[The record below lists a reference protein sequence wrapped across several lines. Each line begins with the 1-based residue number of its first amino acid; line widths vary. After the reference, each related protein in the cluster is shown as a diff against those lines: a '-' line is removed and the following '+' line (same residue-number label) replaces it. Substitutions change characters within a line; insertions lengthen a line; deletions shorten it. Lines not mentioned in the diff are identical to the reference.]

1 MAERIADTIYIG
13 DIVTMDDK
21 NPSAE
26 ALVVRD
32 GTIVFVGEK
41 AGALEWRGTPTV
53 VVELGEHALLPGFI
67 DAHGHIGL
75 LTLYASFANVQ
86 PPPAGPVS
94 SIQEL
99 QDALRAHAAKRSL
112 KPGDWLLGS
121 GYDDSM
127 LAEKRHPDRDDLD
140 AVSTEHPVLLVHV
153 SGHIAACNSLA
164 LERLG
169 ISADTNDPEGGFIRR
184 RPGKNNREPN
194 GVLEEHAWMILAM
207 PKLPAPS
214 GEEALANLDIAQNAF
229 ISQGFTTIQ
238 EGFTQPPI
246 LALLETAN
254 SLGKLK
260 ADVVAYPGWLDYD
273 DMMKPDQDVRSY
285 DGRLRIG
292 GVKIV
297 LDGSPQGKT
306 AWLTEPYKEPPAG
319 LPKCYHGYAA
329 VTDEEADET
338 VVKCHAHGWPVLAH
352 TNGDSAS
359 DQFIKAV
366 KKARKPGETID
377 DRDFVM
383 IHAQTV
389 REDQLDEMKA
399 LGIMPSFFIGHT
411 FYWGDWHRD
420 SVLGPERAA
429 RISPMASALKR
440 GMRCTSHNDAPIVPP
455 WSMMLVWSAVN
466 RLTRSGKVLG
476 PEQCISVNDALKAI
490 TTSAAYQYG
499 EEDRKGSLEVGKVA
513 DLVVL
518 AENPFK
524 VDPVK
529 LRDIKILET
538 ISRGKTIYSPD

>member
-1 MAERIADTIYIG
+1 MSAKLGDTIYVG

-26 ALVVRD
+26 ALVVR
-32 GTIVFVGEK
+32 GGEIAFVGDK
-41 AGALEWRGTPTV
+41 KGALEWRGPETV
-53 VVELGEHALLPGFI
+53 IVELGGRTLLPGFI
-67 DAHGHIGL
+67 DAHSHIGMVA
-75 LTLYASFANVQ
+75 LYATFANVQ

-94 SIQEL
+94 SMKEL
-99 QDALRAHAAKRSL
+99 KDALLAHKQKHNI
-112 KPGDWLLGS
+112 KPGDWVLGC

-127 LAEKRHPDRDDLD
+127 LKEQRHPNRDDLD
-140 AVSTEHPVLLVHV
+140 AISTEHPILLVHV
-153 SGHIAACNSLA
+153 SAHIAACNSLA
-164 LERLG
+164 LERCR
-169 ISADTNDPEGGFIRR
+169 ITAETNDPEGGFIRR

-194 GVLEEHAWMILAM
+194 GVLEEHAWMELAM
-207 PKLPAPS
+207 PKLPVPS
-214 GEEALANLDIAQNAF
+214 GEEALANLDLAQEAF

-238 EGFTQPPI
+238 EGFTQAPI
-246 LALLETAN
+246 LALLEHAN
-254 SLGKLK
+254 SLGRLR
-260 ADVVAYPGWLDYD
+260 ADIVAYPAWLE
-273 DMMKPDQDVRSY
+273 MNQLMKPDLDVHAY
-285 DGRLRIG
+285 NGRLRIG

-306 AWLTEPYKEPPAG
+306 AWLTEPYKDVPEG

-329 VTDEEADET
+329 VTDDAADET
-338 VVKCHAHGWPVLAH
+338 IARCHANGWPILAH
-352 TNGDSAS
+352 TNGDRAS
-359 DQFIKAV
+359 DQLIHAV
-366 KKARKPGETID
+366 EKARKSGEKID

-389 REDQLDEMKA
+389 REDQLDKMSA
-399 LGIMPSFFIGHT
+399 LGIMPSFYVVHT

-440 GMRCTSHNDAPIVPP
+440 GMRCTTHNDTPVVPC
-455 WSMMLVWSAVN
+455 WSMMLVWCAVN

-476 PEQCISVNDALKAI
+476 PDQCISVNEALKAI
-490 TTSAAYQYG
+490 TISAAYQYG

-524 VDPVK
+524 MDPVK
-529 LRDIKILET
+529 LKDVQILET
-538 ISRGKTIYSPD
+538 ISRGKTIYRQE

>member
-1 MAERIADTIYIG
+1 MAEQTGDTIYVG
-13 DIVTMDDK
+13 DIVTMDEK
-21 NPSAE
+21 NPTAE
-26 ALVVRD
+26 ALVVRGGD
-32 GTIVFVGEK
+32 IAFVGNK
-41 AGALEWRGTPTV
+41 RDALKWRGHDTV
-53 VVELGEHALLPGFI
+53 IVELGSRTLLPGFI
-67 DAHGHIGL
+67 DAHSHIGL
-75 LTLYASFANVQ
+75 VMLFATFANVQ

-94 SIQEL
+94 SLQEL
-99 QDALRAHAAKRSL
+99 KDALLAHAEERKIP
-112 KPGDWLLGS
+112 KGDWLLGH

-127 LAEKRHPDRDDLD
+127 LAETRHPDRDDLD
-140 AVSTEHPVLLVHV
+140 AVSTDHPIVLVHV

-164 LERLG
+164 LERCG
-169 ISADTNDPEGGFIRR
+169 ITAETNDPEGGFIRR

-194 GVLEEHAWMILAM
+194 GILEEHAWLALAM
-207 PKLPAPS
+207 PKLPQPS
-214 GEEALANLDIAQNAF
+214 AEEALENLDHAQDAF
-229 ISQGFTTIQ
+229 ISHGFTTIQ
-238 EGFTQPPI
+238 EGFTQGAM
-246 LALLETAN
+246 LAALEAAN
-254 SLGKLK
+254 SQGRLK
-260 ADVVAYPGWLDYD
+260 ADVVAYPAWVEMD
-273 DMMKPDQDVRSY
+273 DLMKPDQDVHSY
-285 DGRLRIG
+285 RGRLRIG

-306 AWLTEPYKEPPAG
+306 AWLSQPYKDPPAG
-319 LPKCYHGYAA
+319 MPKCYHGYAA
-329 VTDEEADET
+329 VSDKEADET
-338 VVKCHAHGWPVLAH
+338 IALCHSRGWPVLAH

-359 DQFIKAV
+359 DQFIQAAKL
-366 KKARKPGETID
+366 ARKPGEKID

-389 REDQLDEMKA
+389 REDQLDDMKT
-399 LGIMPSFFIGHT
+399 LGIMPSFYIVHT
-411 FYWGDWHRD
+411 FYWGDWHRE

-440 GMRCTSHNDAPIVPP
+440 GMHCTAHNDTPIVPP

-476 PEQCISVNDALKAI
+476 PDQCISVNDALKAI

-538 ISRGKTIYSPD
+538 ISRGVPIYQAD